1 VLQSSLVSRDTFRQ
15 GARPPSPS
23 ESGQGV
29 AASGAFYPRKNGFV
43 NTVLDAY
50 NKHHALVLRPDDIWL
65 CILTQFSLFV
75 NGPGRAEA
83 LRSKFVA
90 HEGKKEIEV
99 TATGSRYTVDF
110 GSLAQQMTDQ
120 IQKNVV
126 DPALRNWI
134 IPNFTTTTN
143 NDLVAASVIMM
154 ATLKAYFDYKMS
166 LLCGI
171 PRVTLLGDKSD
182 WEDILTRVE
191 KLKEYG
197 PETKAWYSMLQ
208 PVIRRFVRSFEPG
221 VADSKANLDFWQ
233 RVAHYSGGG
242 SGPTY
247 LSGWIT
253 AFCVFEDEGKWNGD
267 DLGSYDAEP
276 AEAPIEYN
284 EPEGDFQKPKN
295 VLVLDG
301 VSYPSIDSNDIPMA
315 VSEVPVKLNDNGEEL
330 ETTMLAGLVGTA
342 VGDSGVTD
350 GRSTGKQ
357 DQLNPVVGWWM
368 FTLKKDVVQ
377 ETTVT
382 SY

>member
-1 VLQSSLVSRDTFRQ
+1 
-15 GARPPSPS
+15 
-23 ESGQGV
+23 
-29 AASGAFYPRKNGFV
+29 V

-50 NKHHALVLRPDDIWL
+50 NKHHALVLRPDDVWL

-83 LRSKFVA
+83 LRSQFVA

-99 TATGSRYTVDF
+99 TAAGSRYTVDF

-126 DPALRNWI
+126 DPTLRDWI
-134 IPNFTTTTN
+134 IPKFTTTTN

-154 ATLKAYFDYKMS
+154 ATLKAYFDYKIS

-197 PETKAWYSMLQ
+197 PETKAWYRMLQ

-221 VADSKANLDFWQ
+221 VADSKENLDFWQ

-267 DLGSYDAEP
+267 ELDSYDTEP

-284 EPEGDFQKPKN
+284 EPEGGFQKPKN

-301 VSYPSIDSNDIPMA
+301 VSYPSIDSNEVPMA
-315 VSEVPVKLNDNGEEL
+315 IAEVPVKLDDNGEEL

-350 GRSTGKQ
+350 RGSVGKQ

-368 FTLKKDVVQ
+368 FTLKKGVVQ
-377 ETTVT
+377 ETTIT